1 MCHYLPG
8 AGAGCRTFTNAHG
21 DKSLTDDLPPGGA
34 CGLYVRADA
43 QRRDS
48 AIHRVYRDLRGRQ
61 RSAGTY
67 PSRRLADKAWQ
78 RAEVKLELGR
88 TGDPGLGRQTFRQYV
103 EETWL
108 PNHEMEATTRQGYTY
123 VLYKHLMPEF
133 GTMRMMD
140 ILPMHVR
147 EWVTGQKAL
156 GLSPATI
163 AGNKVILSAI
173 FTTALNDQVTVLHP
187 CKGVKIPPVPVKPR
201 TIITPEQFAELYAA
215 IPGAQS
221 QLLVETAIETGLRW
235 GELTELRGR
244 DIEFATRMLTVS
256 RAVVTVQP
264 RFHPEGGR
272 FLVKEYPK
280 DREYRRLKLSTQI
293 TAKLKVHVAEHGCSR
308 DDLIFQL
315 PPDGGPRIR
324 KPRLTAD
331 PDALGRTKPNPEGR
345 TYRHG
350 TLTGYSLGRC
360 RCDYCRGAYTQ
371 YRAERRARGKDDPR
385 EPRSVDTDGHIPG
398 NWFRA
403 AIWKPAIKAAGLTM
417 KVRLHDLRH
426 AHASWLL
433 AGGADLQVVRQRL
446 GHSSL
451 RTTERYLHTL
461 PDADETA
468 LDALAKIRGR
478 GSRG

>member
-1 MCHYLPG
+1 MICLREALVG
-8 AGAGCRTFTNAHG
+8 FTRERAGKDGT
-21 DKSLTDDLPPGGA
+21 
-34 CGLYVRADA
+34 VRYIA
-43 QRRDS
+43 
-48 AIHRVYRDLRGRQ
+48 VYRDFKGRQ

-67 PSRRLADKAWQ
+67 SSERQADKAWQ
-78 RAEVKLELGR
+78 RAEIRMELGR
-88 TGDPGLGRQTFRQYV
+88 TGDPGLGRQTFRKYV

-108 PNHEMEATTRQGYTY
+108 PNHEMEVTTRQGYTY

-147 EWVTGQKAL
+147 EWVTGQKNL

-201 TIITPEQFAELYAA
+201 TIITPEQFAEVYAA
-215 IPGAQS
+215 IPDAQF

-256 RAVVTVQP
+256 RAVVTVQA

-280 DREYRRLKLSTQI
+280 DREYRRLKLSVQI

-308 DDLIFQL
+308 DDLIFQA
-315 PPDGGPRIR
+315 PPAEPRIR
-324 KPRLTAD
+324 KLRLAAD
-331 PDALGRTKPNPEGR
+331 PDTLGRTKPNPEGR

-350 TLTGYSLGRC
+350 TMTGYSLGRC
-360 RCDYCRGAYTQ
+360 RCDYCRGAYTH
-371 YRAERRARGKDDPR
+371 YRAERRAGGKDDPR
-385 EPRSVDTDGHIPG
+385 QPRSVDTDGHVSG
-398 NWFRA
+398 NWFRT
-403 AIWKPAIKAAGLTM
+403 AIWVPAIKVAGLEI

-468 LDALAKIRGR
+468 LDALAKIR
-478 GSRG
+478 SRAAQS

>member
-1 MCHYLPG
+1 MTKMIFAGGVPVGFTRERAGRDG
-8 AGAGCRTFTNAHG
+8 APRFVA
-21 DKSLTDDLPPGGA
+21 L
-34 CGLYVRADA
+34 
-43 QRRDS
+43 
-48 AIHRVYRDLRGRQ
+48 YRDIKGRQ

-67 PSRRLADKAWQ
+67 PTKRRADRAWQ
-78 RAEVKLELGR
+78 RAEARLELGR
-88 TGDPGLGRQTFRQYV
+88 TGDPGLGRQTFRQYA

-108 PNHEMEATTRQGYTY
+108 PNHEIEATTRQSYTY
-123 VLYKHLMPEF
+123 VLHKHLMPEF
-133 GTMRMMD
+133 GSMRMID
-140 ILPMHVR
+140 IMPMHVR
-147 EWVTGQKAL
+147 EWVTGQKAR

-173 FTTALNDQVTVLHP
+173 FTTALNDQVTVIHP

-201 TIITPEQFAELYAA
+201 DIITPEQFAEVYKAL
-215 IPGAQS
+215 PDAQS

-235 GELTELRGR
+235 GELTELRVS
-244 DIEFATRMLTVS
+244 DIDLTTRMLTVS
-256 RAVVTVQP
+256 RAVVMVDP
-264 RFHPEGGR
+264 RFHPQGGR

-280 DREYRRLKLSTQI
+280 DREYRRLKLSAQI
-293 TAKLKVHVAEHGCSR
+293 TAKLKAHIAEHARGR
-308 DDLIFQL
+308 GDLIFQVPAL
-315 PPDGGPRIR
+315 DEPRIR
-324 KPRLTAD
+324 KLRLVAE
-331 PDALGRTKPNPEGR
+331 PGSLGRTEPNPEGR

-360 RCDYCRGAYTQ
+360 RCDYCRGAYAQ
-371 YRAERRARGKDDPR
+371 YRANRRASGKDDPR
-385 EPRSVDTDGHIPG
+385 RPRSVDTDGHVPG
-398 NWFRA
+398 QWFRSSV
-403 AIWKPAIKAAGLTM
+403 WRPAIKAADLEI

-468 LDALAKIRGR
+468 LDALAKIR
-478 GSRG
+478 SRAD